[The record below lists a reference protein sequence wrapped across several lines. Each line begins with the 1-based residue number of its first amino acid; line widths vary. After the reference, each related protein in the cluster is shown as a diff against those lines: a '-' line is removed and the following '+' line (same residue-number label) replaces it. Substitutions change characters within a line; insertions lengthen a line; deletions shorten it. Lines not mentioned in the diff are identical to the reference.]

1 MFGVNV
7 MSCSKAIALSALL
20 VATTSIAE
28 VLPFEAEYRADFK
41 GIPIAKGYRQLIDL
55 GNDTFQIKSI
65 GTALAGGLK
74 YDDTSRFTYHQQD
87 VKTLGFVLKQ
97 SNLFSTTRV
106 TGHPDRKGG
115 LIVDVDGERHH
126 FEAPDNVHQL
136 MDAAGF
142 SVQLQNDLKKG
153 LKDLDYHYNVI
164 DEVDNYRFTVV
175 AEETVETI
183 LGTFEALKVEQKKRE
198 GRSTWL
204 WLAPEL
210 DYHLVKAEIIRNGKS
225 WATLEATRIDIVE
238 PEKPMLAKQ
247 AANNEAELSN

>member
-1 MFGVNV
+1 
-7 MSCSKAIALSALL
+7 MSLSKAIALSALL
-20 VATTSIAE
+20 ISTASLAE
-28 VLPFEAEYRADFK
+28 VLPFEAEYSANFK

-55 GNDTFQIKSI
+55 GNDTYQIKSI

-74 YDDTSRFTYHQQD
+74 YDDTSRFTYHEQD
-87 VKTLGFVLKQ
+87 VQTLGFVLKQ
-97 SNLFSTTRV
+97 SGLFSTTQV

-126 FEAPDNVHQL
+126 FEAPEDVHQL

-153 LKDLDYHYNVI
+153 LTDLDYHYNVI

-175 AEETVETI
+175 AEETVTTN

-225 WATLEATRIDIVE
+225 WATLEATRLDIQGLDDQQIV
-238 PEKPMLAKQ
+238 K
-247 AANNEAELSN
+247 N

>member
-1 MFGVNV
+1 
-7 MSCSKAIALSALL
+7 MSLSKAIALSALL

-28 VLPFEAEYRADFK
+28 VLPFEAEYRANFK

-74 YDDTSRFTYHQQD
+74 YDDTSRFTYHQKN
-87 VKTLGFVLKQ
+87 VKTLGFVHTQ
-97 SNLFSTTRV
+97 SSFFSTTRV

-115 LIVDVDGERHH
+115 LIVDIDGERHH

-153 LKDLDYHYNVI
+153 LRELDYHYNVI
-164 DEVDNYRFTVV
+164 DEVDNYKFTVV
-175 AEETVETI
+175 GEETIETM
-183 LGTFEALKVEQKKRE
+183 LGSFEALKVEQKKRE

-238 PEKPMLAKQ
+238 PDKPMLAKQ
-247 AANNEAELSN
+247 PPKNQIKLSN

>member
-1 MFGVNV
+1 MRYT
-7 MSCSKAIALSALL
+7 KAIALSALL
-20 VATTSIAE
+20 FSGTSLAE

-74 YDDTSRFTYHQQD
+74 YDDTSRFTYHEGD
-87 VKTLGFVLKQ
+87 VQTKGFVLKQ
-97 SNLFSTTRV
+97 SSLFSTTHA

-115 LIVDVDGERHH
+115 LIVEIDGKRHH
-126 FEAPDNVHQL
+126 FEAPEDVHQL

-142 SVQLQNDLKKG
+142 SIQLQNDLKNG
-153 LKDLDYHYNVI
+153 STDMDYHYNVI

-175 AEETVETI
+175 GEETVDTI
-183 LGTFEALKVEQKKRE
+183 LGSFYALKVEQKKRE

-225 WATLEATRIDIVE
+225 WATLEATRIDIKGPVE
-238 PEKPMLAKQ
+238 PAIPANQTAK
-247 AANNEAELSN
+247 AF